1 MYKKCSFFYEWW
13 YLFAN
18 WWSSP
23 LGPVLAQIFMVELER
38 SLVPKLSNYIKF
50 WKRFVDGTISSAN
63 TEATDHILMVLDSS
77 DPAIQFT
84 YETEENS
91 KLPFSDVMLY
101 RKKKQ
106 LFVLFTESQLI
117 MIFSWIGTPL
127 LQNYGK
133 RER

>member
-13 YLFAN
+13 YLFTN

-63 TEATDHILMVLDSS
+63 TEVTDHILMVLNSS
-77 DPAIQFT
+77 DPATQFT

-91 KLPFSDVMLY
+91 KLPFSDVMLN
-101 RKKKQ
+101 RKKKK
-106 LFVLFTESQLI
+106 LSCSVHRKSTNND
-117 MIFSWIGTPL
+117 IFMNWHSFPPKLW
-127 LQNYGK
+127 
-133 RER
+133 

>member
-1 MYKKCSFFYEWW
+1 MNGDI
-13 YLFAN
+13 YLQIDGVTM
-18 WWSSP
+18 SSP

-63 TEATDHILMVLDSS
+63 TEVTDHILMVLNSS
-77 DPAIQFT
+77 DPATQFT

-101 RKKKQ
+101 RKKKKTF
-106 LFVLFTESQLI
+106 LFCSQKV
-117 MIFSWIGTPL
+117 
-127 LQNYGK
+127 N
-133 RER
+133 

>member
-13 YLFAN
+13 YLFTN

-63 TEATDHILMVLDSS
+63 TEVTDHILMVLNSS
-77 DPAIQFT
+77 DPATQFT

-101 RKKKQ
+101 RKKNK
-106 LFVLFTESQLI
+106 LSYSVHRKSTNN
-117 MIFSWIGTPL
+117 IFMNWHSFPPKLW
-127 LQNYGK
+127 
-133 RER
+133 